1 MGNKQ
6 ELEQTVSQ
14 ANYDLVA
21 ITKTWWDHSH
31 DWSAV
36 MDGCNLFGRDRQ
48 GRKGGGVALY
58 IKECFG
64 VEELGIGNDK
74 VERL

>member
-36 MDGCNLFGRDRQ
+36 MVRSGVQVDLGFEH
-48 GRKGGGVALY
+48 KG
-58 IKECFG
+58 
-64 VEELGIGNDK
+64 
-74 VERL
+74 